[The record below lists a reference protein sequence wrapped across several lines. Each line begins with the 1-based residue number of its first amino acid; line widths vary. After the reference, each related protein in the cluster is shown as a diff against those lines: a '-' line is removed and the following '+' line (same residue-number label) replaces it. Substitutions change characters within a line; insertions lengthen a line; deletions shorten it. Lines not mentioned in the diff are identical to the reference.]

1 MNKHNSLKGIVL
13 DFYQKLDPKNKQQVI
28 LIGGIT
34 LVLLVSFL
42 IISATSDDTE
52 IEPRAKKAKKIEYSM
67 FNKQASPREVSVDA
81 LAASLKVLTKDMA
94 DMRLGYSKQQQALQ
108 EEREKLDRQ
117 KKDQEANAALLK
129 QQVEELKGKLT
140 AAQSVL
146 ENQVPLPPLTSKS
159 KLNRTTQGN
168 SPGSPPSVNS
178 TDTNVDAGGIKIRVI
193 TLSGEEGKKKTG
205 SGGNVHTTTLANSTE
220 LEQQRKAK
228 LRILE
233 TVNIKKNNPITRQPD
248 FYLPAG
254 SILSGT
260 MVSGLDAP
268 TSNQSRQDPFPALL
282 RLKHE
287 AFLPNFYKMDISEC
301 FVIAS
306 GYGDLSSERAYL
318 RAERIS
324 CIKKDGTVIETP
336 MDAYSVGED
345 GKTGVR
351 GRVVSKNGQII
362 GNALLAGF
370 VSGLGKA
377 FTPQRVQPLSLN
389 PSGTQQFQ
397 YPSPEMVGG
406 QAIGGGV
413 HEAANQIASYYLEM
427 ARNIFPVVEIDAG
440 RKIDLILVRGM
451 SLVPKSRSSS
461 ILTER
466 NMASGSFSNARQS
479 SGSGIAGINFNSGS
493 GSRFR

>member
-1 MNKHNSLKGIVL
+1 MKHNSLKGILL
-13 DFYQKLDPKNKQQVI
+13 DFYEKLDPKKKQQVV
-28 LIGGIT
+28 LLGGAA
-34 LVLLVSFL
+34 LVLSLSFL
-42 IISATSDDTE
+42 IISATSEEGGTE
-52 IEPRAKKAKKIEYSM
+52 PKKKARKIEYSM
-67 FNKQASPREVSVDA
+67 FNPNKSPREVSIDG
-81 LAASLKVLTKDMA
+81 LASKLGVLSKDMS
-94 DMRLGYSKQQQALQ
+94 DMRVGYSKQQKAID
-108 EEREKLDRQ
+108 EERQRLEEDRKEHSRQ
-117 KKDQEANAALLK
+117 ADEMRRQL
-129 QQVEELKGKLT
+129 EELAAKLM
-140 AAQSVL
+140 AAQEVL
-146 ENQVPLPPLTSKS
+146 DNQVPLPPLSGGKPKATAKPD
-159 KLNRTTQGN
+159 KGPAGQPPNI
-168 SPGSPPSVNS
+168 GSAD
-178 TDTNVDAGGIKIRVI
+178 TDVGSGIKIRVI
-193 TLSGEEGKKKTG
+193 TTSGEEGKKKTA
-205 SGGNVHTTTLANSTE
+205 GGNAHTSTLANSTE

-233 TVNIKKNNPITRQPD
+233 TVNIKKPNPITGLPD
-248 FYLPAG
+248 NYLPAG
-254 SILSGT
+254 TILSGT

-268 TSNQSRQDPFPALL
+268 TSNQSRLDPFPALL
-282 RLKHE
+282 RVKHE
-287 AFLPNFYKMDISEC
+287 ALLPNQYRMDIAEC

-362 GNALLAGF
+362 GNALLSGF

-427 ARNIFPVVEIDAG
+427 ARNIFPIVEIDAG

-451 SLVPKSRSSS
+451 TLAPKSRSNS
-461 ILTER
+461 ILPDRTL
-466 NMASGSFSNARQS
+466 ASAPSFTGGRQS
-479 SGSGIAGINFNSGS
+479 SGMAGINFNGN
-493 GSRFR
+493 GPGAGRFR